1 MKNVDYD
8 NLTALQKGW
17 LHAANATLDKAYNPY
32 SHFAVASAILTIEGK
47 TFTGVN
53 VENAAYSPGN
63 CAERTAIFSAIAN
76 GHKEFK
82 AIAII
87 AKPDKGITK
96 KVTAPC
102 GVCRQ
107 VIFEF
112 SQVSG
117 IDIEVIMATTDM
129 KKIIISTINELL
141 PLGFG
146 PADLGK

>member
-1 MKNVDYD
+1 
-8 NLTALQKGW
+8 
-17 LHAANATLDKAYNPY
+17 
-32 SHFAVASAILTIEGK
+32 
-47 TFTGVN
+47 
-53 VENAAYSPGN
+53 
-63 CAERTAIFSAIAN
+63 
-76 GHKEFK
+76 
-82 AIAII
+82 
-87 AKPDKGITK
+87 
-96 KVTAPC
+96 
-102 GVCRQ
+102 

>member
-32 SHFAVASAILTIEGK
+32 SHFAVASAILTTEGK

-63 CAERTAIFSAIAN
+63 CAERTAIFTAVA
-76 GHKEFK
+76 GGYQKFK
-82 AIAII
+82 MIAII
-87 AKPDKGITK
+87 AKPQTGTTRI
-96 KVTAPC
+96 VTAPC

-112 SQVSG
+112 SQKSG
-117 IDIEVIMATTDM
+117 IDIEVIMSTTDM